1 MNKYELKR
9 KLFRSLK
16 TGPKSLD
23 ELQNDIG
30 KFTKKEISACLDIL
44 ILNKWVERYGG
55 MYRLRYV
62 LDAPLGEPKVNRDWD
77 YEQLQLAQ
85 GVGQERPES
94 FQNEY
99 INWIPQLCQGDRGT
113 CCGFAGRYAAWLL
126 QLRLIDPKPD
136 IKDVQEAVFDV
147 PIKVWGQCTMLCDT
161 LHKYA
166 PSAQGLYFRSRIKE
180 NITVP
185 SGSFIRG
192 IVRTWKDE
200 GYNFES
206 DWVTS
211 KTCRCAPER
220 YPIAEDD
227 KLLELSKDHKLDG
240 YATITSWDG
249 LKDAIYNY
257 GCAIIAIN
265 MYENLEANGKTG
277 TLPEP
282 KGEPI
287 GSHALCAIG
296 YDNKYVYF
304 LHSWRQGW
312 SKVSGI
318 SKSYYTRACGTAYA
332 PIDSKDAVIGTEIY
346 GVINAKSNVSC
357 NFMFGNDEYTNT
369 KEAKTSWL
377 LDKVCDIHVEPVEK
391 LKYKEKEYTVGV
403 TPTKDKPDISLD
415 FQFTERED
423 IKYKIKRMIEE
434 LLKKIKDILRNR

>member
-1 MNKYELKR
+1 VKKYELKK
-9 KLFRSLK
+9 KLLRSLK
-16 TGPKSLD
+16 TGPKTLD
-23 ELQNDIG
+23 ELQAEIG
-30 KFTKKEISACLDIL
+30 KVTKKEISACLDIL
-44 ILNKWVERYGG
+44 TLNKWVERYGG

-62 LDAPLGEPKVNRDWD
+62 LDAPLKEPKINQDWN

-85 GVGQERPES
+85 GAQGLPVS
-94 FQNEY
+94 FQNKY
-99 INWIPQLCQGDRGT
+99 IDWIPQLCQGDRGT

-126 QLRLIDPKPD
+126 QLNLIDPKPE
-136 IKDVQEAVFDV
+136 IKDVQAAEFDV
-147 PIKVWGQCTMLCDT
+147 PVKVWGQCTMLCDT

-180 NITVP
+180 NITAP

-211 KTCRCAPER
+211 KTSRCAPER
-220 YPIAEDD
+220 YPITDD
-227 KLLELSKDHKLDG
+227 AKLLELSKDHKLDG
-240 YATITSWDG
+240 YATITSWEG

-265 MYENLEANGKTG
+265 LYENMEANNKTG
-277 TLPEP
+277 PLPEP
-282 KGEPI
+282 KGDPI

-296 YDNKYVYF
+296 YDEKYVYF

-318 SKSYYTRACGTAYA
+318 SKRYYNYACGTAYA
-332 PIDSKDAVIGTEIY
+332 PIDAQDVIVATEIY
-346 GVINAKSNVSC
+346 GVIKARSNVNC
-357 NFMFGNDEYTNT
+357 NFMFGTDTYKNI

-377 LDKVCDIHVEPVEK
+377 LDKICDIHVEPVEK
-391 LKYKEKEYTVGV
+391 FKYKEKEYSVGV
-403 TPTKDKPDISLD
+403 TVTKEKPEVTLD
-415 FQFTERED
+415 FQFTEKDD
-423 IKYKIKRMIEE
+423 IQTRIRKFLEE
-434 LLKKIKDILRNR
+434 LLKKIKSILDKR